1 MRGRLTR
8 RLKIKGSSGFSL
20 LELVFAMVL
29 LSIGL
34 LGVASVFPLGTR
46 FVNQGKITSTAV
58 ALASEKMEELQS
70 LPGDSSDLQAGTYS
84 DEITPYK
91 RNWSIVDDVPIAGM
105 KHIQV
110 TTLWKTSRGTRQVT
124 LETYVFR

>member
-1 MRGRLTR
+1 MRGRLMR
-8 RLKIKGSSGFSL
+8 RFKIRGSSGFSL

-34 LGVASVFPLGTR
+34 LGVASIFPLGTR
-46 FVNQGKITSTAV
+46 FVNSGKITSTAV
-58 ALASEKMEELQS
+58 AFASEKMEELQS
-70 LPGDSSDLQAGTYS
+70 LPGDSAELQAGTYS

-91 RNWSIVDDVPIAGM
+91 RNWSIVDDMPIAGM
-105 KHIQV
+105 KHLQV
-110 TTLWKTSRGTRQVT
+110 TTSWDTSRGTRQVT

>member
-1 MRGRLTR
+1 
-8 RLKIKGSSGFSL
+8 
-20 LELVFAMVL
+20 MVL

-34 LGVASVFPLGTR
+34 LGVASIFPLGTR
-46 FVNQGKITSTAV
+46 FVNSGKITSTAV
-58 ALASEKMEELQS
+58 ALANEKMEELQA
-70 LPGDSSDLQAGTYS
+70 LPGDSLDLQAGTYS

-91 RNWSIVDDVPIAGM
+91 RNWSIVDDMPIAGM

-110 TTLWKTSRGTRQVT
+110 TASWKASRGTRQVT